1 MAQVVIGT
9 AGHIDHG
16 KTSLVKSL
24 TGTETDSLSEEKK
37 RGMTIDLGFA
47 YLNDSITIID
57 VPGHEK
63 FIRNMTA
70 GAANIHYGLIVLA
83 ADDGV
88 MPQTLEHIDILN
100 ILGVKKVWIAITK
113 IDVINDDEWI
123 DLVELE
129 IYEYLSNYNFEIFSC
144 NRINNL
150 SGDGIETL
158 KNKIISSVDKN
169 ELNELNESL
178 KYFRMNID
186 RSFIKKGFGT
196 IVTGTVEQGR
206 AAVGDSIEILPN
218 GISTK
223 IRGIQ
228 SHGKITQSMLKGDR
242 AAVNLLNT
250 KLKNFHRGSVIATPQ
265 TIKNSKMI
273 VAEITI
279 INTTPWVLKHRQRLR
294 LHFGTD
300 QILGRADIKNKKIF
314 KKGQKGNILLLLES
328 EVPVSL
334 DDRFVIRSYSP
345 MNTIGGGIVLDA
357 LADDHYPSI
366 NYFIDKIP
374 LNPKERFYFLLDMN
388 WEKPK
393 TIYEWEKIFMR
404 YHDKIDNWIREYNIQ
419 KSKTNI
425 LFTLESIER
434 GKDKLKIFFKNFHLS
449 NSLRIGVP
457 IETIKST
464 IKWPQDFLK
473 IILNKLMNEKYIKSE
488 NGVYSLKSFNTQSL
502 TKLQIKQ
509 IDSIENFIKKSGLV
523 PIQKKSIKNFKDYK
537 YSQLINS
544 IHFLKSKNKIADLG
558 NDFFI
563 HQDYLRVLLNYL
575 RKYFI
580 HSVEL
585 SIRDFKKI
593 SGLTRKTSIPLLE
606 FMDKMK
612 YTIRKN
618 NFRIKGQNL
627 YE

>member
-158 KNKIISSVDKN
+158 KSKIISSVDQ
-169 ELNELNESL
+169 NELNESL

-228 SHGKITQSMLKGDR
+228 SHGKITQSVLKGDR

>member
-158 KNKIISSVDKN
+158 KSKIISSVDQN
-169 ELNELNESL
+169 EINESL

>member
-158 KNKIISSVDKN
+158 KSKIISSVDQ
-169 ELNELNESL
+169 NELNESL

-228 SHGKITQSMLKGDR
+228 SHGKITQSVLKGDR

-544 IHFLKSKNKIADLG
+544 INFLKSKNKIADLG

>member
-158 KNKIISSVDKN
+158 KSKIISSVDQN
-169 ELNELNESL
+169 EINESL

-196 IVTGTVEQGR
+196 IVTGTVAQGR

>member
-158 KNKIISSVDKN
+158 KSKIISSVDQ
-169 ELNELNESL
+169 NELNESL

-228 SHGKITQSMLKGDR
+228 SHGKITQSVLKGDR

-300 QILGRADIKNKKIF
+300 QILGRAYIKNKKIF

-544 IHFLKSKNKIADLG
+544 INFLKSKNKIADLG